1 MGINSVSYLVLPKII
16 AAMIVFP
23 MLVIIAG
30 FLSILGGYVA
40 GTITGVVSEQ
50 DYILGVRQGFVPYNI
65 TFALIKSVVFAFLV
79 TSISAFKGYYTRGGA
94 LEVGQ
99 ASTKAVTA
107 SAIAILF
114 ADYVLAQLL
123 L

>member
-1 MGINSVSYLVLPKII
+1 
-16 AAMIVFP
+16 

-40 GTITGVVSEQ
+40 GVFTGVVTEEQ
-50 DYILGVRQGFVPYNI
+50 FVSGVRQGFVPYNI
-65 TFALIKSVVFAFLV
+65 TFALIKSVVFAFLIA
-79 TSISAFKGYYTRGGA
+79 SISAFKGYYTRGGA

-99 ASTKAVTA
+99 SSTKAVTA